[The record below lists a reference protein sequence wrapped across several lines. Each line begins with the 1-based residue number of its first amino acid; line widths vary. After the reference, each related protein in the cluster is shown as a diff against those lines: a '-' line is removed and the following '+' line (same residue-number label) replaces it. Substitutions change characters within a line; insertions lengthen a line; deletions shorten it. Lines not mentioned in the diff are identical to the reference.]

1 MSLTHPVPIAAI
13 VGHLATF
20 TEQGFLHIVC
30 EYAEKGDLA
39 HFIAARK
46 SRHFSER
53 TVLTL
58 LAQMALGLEFVH
70 RHKVL
75 HR

>member
-1 MSLTHPVPIAAI
+1 M
-13 VGHLATF
+13 
-20 TEQGFLHIVC
+20 C